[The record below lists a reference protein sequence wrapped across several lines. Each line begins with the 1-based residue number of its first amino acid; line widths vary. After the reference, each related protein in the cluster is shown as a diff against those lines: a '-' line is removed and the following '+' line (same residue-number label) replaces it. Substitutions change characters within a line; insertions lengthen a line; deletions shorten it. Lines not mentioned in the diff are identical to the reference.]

1 MTTCVDGTE
10 RQATIAFALVA
21 AGLTTR
27 PVMRTVPHPGT
38 SHRPSLSSESRR
50 EQDIGV
56 SGMFWKHEL
65 RKSTPVMNK
74 AGNAPFHVIDRD
86 GSNWTACWS
95 ELN

>member
-27 PVMRTVPHPGT
+27 PVMRTVPHSGR
-38 SHRPSLSSESRR
+38 SCRPSIS
-50 EQDIGV
+50 QNHAANKDIGV

-74 AGNAPFHVIDRD
+74 AGNAPFHVRDRD
-86 GSNWTACWS
+86 SSNWTACWS

>member
-27 PVMRTVPHPGT
+27 PVMRTVPHPGRSCRL
-38 SHRPSLSSESRR
+38 SHSSESRR
-50 EQDIGV
+50 EQRHRGFGD
-56 SGMFWKHEL
+56 FLEHEL
-65 RKSTPVMNK
+65 RKPTPVMNK

-86 GSNWTACWS
+86 GSN
-95 ELN
+95 